1 MVSATSSAFVL
12 IIVRRPDR
20 VLISGMTN
28 NDEESGADGLLK
40 LLRVCY
46 LVGLPKYRCSNLHR
60 TQHLQVMTL

>member
-1 MVSATSSAFVL
+1 MVSATSSAFVP

-28 NDEESGADGLLK
+28 NDEKSGVDGLLK
-40 LLRVCY
+40 LLKVCY
-46 LVGLPKYRCSNLHR
+46 LVGLPNRCSNLHR